1 MNYRN
6 CKNNIYSVNILER
19 NRKLW
24 FFADSTD
31 PNERYN
37 HLTET
42 FQVVNNKSWSSKS
55 SSIYKQRNEKIYLYQ
70 KQVLRNNF
78 WKNQILEN
86 DRLYKNQRNK
96 WVYLRKK
103 CLRAYFKRVTEN
115 GIVTNK
121 TFCKFIQPFLRIKSC
136 HEQNNIILIKND
148 KIVSEEKDLVETL
161 NKHLISIVGMKHKW
175 RNTAINLII
184 KFYENH
190 PSIAK
195 IKQKTEET

>member
-6 CKNNIYSVNILER
+6 YKNNIYSVNILER

-31 PNERYN
+31 PSERYN

-42 FQVVNNKSWSSKS
+42 FQVVNNKSCLSKS

-96 WVYLRKK
+96 CVYLRKK
-103 CLRAYFKRVTEN
+103 CLKAYFKRVTEN

-121 TFCKFIQPFLRIKSC
+121 TFCKFIKPFLTIKSC
-136 HEQNNIILIKND
+136 HEQNNIMLLKMTKLCLRK
-148 KIVSEEKDLVETL
+148 KI
-161 NKHLISIVGMKHKW
+161 
-175 RNTAINLII
+175 
-184 KFYENH
+184 
-190 PSIAK
+190 
-195 IKQKTEET
+195 